1 METSVM
7 HGKAVASLVLGICA
21 IVCWFF
27 GVGALVG
34 IILGII
40 GLVLAG
46 QAKKAGNTE
55 GIRTGGFV
63 CSLIGLIGS
72 GIAVIIAISALA
84 LARSIFDK
92 ATLYGSC
99 RLDI

>member
-55 GIRTGGFV
+55 GTGGFV

-84 LARSIFDK
+84 LAGSIFDK

>member
-1 METSVM
+1 MCNRL
-7 HGKAVASLVLGICA
+7 LV
-21 IVCWFF
+21 F

-84 LARSIFDK
+84 LAGSIFDK